1 VRVKIYEYLREN
13 GIRSFIFLVGYRFES
28 FAMVKGRKRINL
40 KKLLLK
46 TKLRERDLNDE
57 YEIPDKEYSFN
68 LHLPYWRLGNTDL
81 GIYVGNIK
89 IM

>member
-1 VRVKIYEYLREN
+1 MKVRIYEYLREN
-13 GIRSFIFLVGYRFES
+13 GIRSFIFLVGRRFES

-57 YEIPDKEYSFN
+57 YEMPDKELLINMIIPPNKLKDASM
-68 LHLPYWRLGNTDL
+68 
-81 GIYVGNIK
+81 GISRKKRI
-89 IM
+89 